1 MVSTVSGSF
10 FTRSH
15 TNEAS
20 SNQSRIVRGIGL
32 KAFVDG
38 RQAQKTRYDG
48 RVCRTAN
55 AGRGFAVATPI
66 RRLLLLVNNTVRLGR
81 ETAMVSGYND
91 RARISLGCDRAG
103 IPTDEDGA
111 A

>member
-20 SNQSRIVRGIGL
+20 SIQSRIVRGIGL

-38 RQAQKTRYDG
+38 RQAQK
-48 RVCRTAN
+48 N
-55 AGRGFAVATPI
+55 PPQWAGVQDSKR
-66 RRLLLLVNNTVRLGR
+66 
-81 ETAMVSGYND
+81 
-91 RARISLGCDRAG
+91 
-103 IPTDEDGA
+103 
-111 A
+111 